1 MTSPTSPQPAAAG
14 TAVGDGVVA
23 GQFRQ
28 AMGRFLTGVA
38 VVTSCGPDGP
48 HGTTVSSLASVSL
61 EPPMLLFCLAHNS
74 HSARTIGSTGVFT
87 VNVLG
92 RGQSELAGW
101 FASSRR
107 PLGSAGFAG
116 VPHRVGAT
124 GAPMLDG
131 AVVHLD
137 CRVAQEVLAGD
148 HSVFIGE
155 VTGITFADSAD
166 PLAYHQGRLLS
177 LVVAY
182 SAPGEQR

>member
-1 MTSPTSPQPAAAG
+1 MTSRTSPQPSATD
-14 TAVGDGVVA
+14 TAPGDDVVA

-38 VVTSCGPDGP
+38 VVTSSGPEGP

-61 EPPMLLFCLAHNS
+61 EPPMLLVCLGHTS
-74 HSARTIGSTGVFT
+74 RGARTIGSTGAFT

-92 RGQSELAGW
+92 QDQSELAGW

-116 VPHRVGAT
+116 VPHRIGSS
-124 GAPMLDG
+124 GAPVLDG

-137 CRVAQEVLAGD
+137 CRVAQEVSAGD
-148 HSVFIGE
+148 HSIFIAD
-155 VTGITFADSAD
+155 VTGIGFTERAD
-166 PLAYHQGRLLS
+166 PLAYHQGQFLS
-177 LVVAY
+177 L
-182 SAPGEQR
+182 R